1 MVSLLSSAHPDAIQ
15 LDKIIIT
22 LLSFLFLSSQSLI
35 LNFCERAW
43 TSLRTQILSVLES
56 PNLHKR
62 LIHLPSRGYTLKL
75 GLKTVNISKIV
86 LLPGLGYLSGV
97 LPFPLPH
104 SKPHIGHGEKRRGRG
119 GTVIQTLFGKTY
131 IDVRFVNNT
140 VFQLNKFCVFKHLS
154 LQQKSEVIL
163 YLGHCGPSKMLSTAF
178 KR

>member
-15 LDKIIIT
+15 LDKITIT
-22 LLSFLFLSSQSLI
+22 LLYFLFLSSQSLI

-62 LIHLPSRGYTLKL
+62 LIHLPSRRYTLKL

-104 SKPHIGHGEKRRGRG
+104 SEPHTGHGEKRRGSG
-119 GTVIQTLFGKTY
+119 GTVIQRLFGKTY

-140 VFQLNKFCVFKHLS
+140 VFQLNKFCIFKRFS
-154 LQQKSEVIL
+154 LQQKSEVI
-163 YLGHCGPSKMLSTAF
+163 YLDRCGPSKMLSTAF